1 MADTIPAA
9 PPTAG
14 VVPAAFPIISVIDV
28 GASGIRM
35 LLAELHPDGQVR
47 TLEQLERPLALGRE
61 TLRTGTLS
69 AASIQ
74 KAVNIL
80 RQYRAL
86 MDTYGVTH
94 TRAVATSAVRGALN
108 RDTFVDRIFLATGI
122 ELEVIEGSQET
133 LLTFAAVQRA
143 LQGNAEI
150 GSADALMFHIGGGA
164 TECALVRHGEVVA
177 SVTMDVGTVRMREQ
191 LRSTEMDRRAKTRLI
206 QHNIREMMNSIRRA
220 LPFERVLNLIAV
232 GAEARF
238 AARVLAA
245 DPNHAK
251 EMGNGHGNGTASA
264 VGGKELRKLADQ
276 LLMMTA
282 DQIATAYGVASYD
295 ADSLAPAL
303 LAYAELVRLNSVP
316 TLLVPRVTT
325 RDGLVLQMAKSIQSG
340 SSVFFPEQT
349 RAAAVNLARKFN
361 ADERHGIQTAVLARG
376 IFEATR
382 AQHKMGDRE
391 LLLLEV
397 ASILHDVGGF
407 VAARGHHRHAYYLL
421 THSEVFGLSGMDM
434 EIVANVA
441 RYHRRS
447 GPQSD
452 HPAYAALPRS
462 ARVTVNRLSGILR
475 VADALDKGHNQRI
488 QDPKIYV
495 SGDELRIEVTGA
507 EDLALE
513 RLALDSKSG
522 LFEEVFGLK
531 PVLAEAAPA

>member
-1 MADTIPAA
+1 MPDKPGST
-9 PPTAG
+9 PTAG
-14 VVPAAFPIISVIDV
+14 IPGPAYASTSPTAPNPPAAGAPGLTPAAFPIISVIDV

-122 ELEVIEGSQET
+122 EIEVIEGSQET
-133 LLTFAAVQRA
+133 LLTLAAVQRA
-143 LQGNAEI
+143 LQGNAEVR
-150 GSADALMFHIGGGA
+150 SADALMFHIGGGA

-177 SVTMDVGTVRMREQ
+177 SVTMDVGTVRMREM

-206 QHNIREMMNSIRRA
+206 QHSMREMMNSIHRA
-220 LPFERVLNLIAV
+220 LPFERVSNLIAV

-238 AARVLAA
+238 AARVLTS
-245 DPNHAK
+245 DPHLAK
-251 EMGNGHGNGTASA
+251 DSGNGVPGSGLAGA
-264 VGGKELRKLADQ
+264 IGGKELRKLADQ
-276 LLMMTA
+276 LLTMTA
-282 DQIATAYGVASYD
+282 DQIAASYGVASYD

-303 LAYAELVRLNSVP
+303 LAYAELVRLNQAER
-316 TLLVPRVTT
+316 LLVPRVTT

-349 RAAAVNLARKFN
+349 RAAAVNLARKFH
-361 ADERHGIQTAVLARG
+361 ADERHGVHTAVLASA

-382 AQHKMGDRE
+382 SQHKMGDRE

-397 ASILHDVGGF
+397 ASILHDIGGF
-407 VAARGHHRHAYYLL
+407 VAARGHHRHAYYML
-421 THSEVFGLSGMDM
+421 THSEVFGLSGIDM

-447 GPQSD
+447 
-452 HPAYAALPRS
+452 
-462 ARVTVNRLSGILR
+462 
-475 VADALDKGHNQRI
+475 
-488 QDPKIYV
+488 
-495 SGDELRIEVTGA
+495 
-507 EDLALE
+507 
-513 RLALDSKSG
+513 
-522 LFEEVFGLK
+522 
-531 PVLAEAAPA
+531 